1 VVLSASPPLYPPFF
15 NSLARLGGTDKEH
28 LRLGHSLKRD
38 FTSCLTVAAL
48 SCPSLQIFFLM
59 SLPLPC
65 PSCPSFPLFPSY
77 LPPTLRVFFSVCL
90 VCLIL
95 LGLVLF
101 FFFPDIRSFLFT
113 GRSIAFQEKLGVAR
127 LLVDFF
133 PLSLFFG
140 VRFLGSK
147 KASKHSLN
155 QHSFESNLTL
165 LRFGSK
171 LEFFLLTRVVKYKG
185 KNKKKKQTLPFST
198 QGP

>member
-1 VVLSASPPLYPPFF
+1 MSHCCRLILPISSDLFPNVLTSP
-15 NSLARLGGTDKEH
+15 
-28 LRLGHSLKRD
+28 
-38 FTSCLTVAAL
+38 L
-48 SCPSLQIFFLM
+48 SFL
-59 SLPLPC
+59 SFLSFL
-65 PSCPSFPLFPSY
+65 SSFPFLPSADSESLFFCLFG
-77 LPPTLRVFFSVCL
+77 LPYITRPGAL
-90 VCLIL
+90 
-95 LGLVLF
+95 

-171 LEFFLLTRVVKYKG
+171 LEFFS
-185 KNKKKKQTLPFST
+185 LP
-198 QGP
+198 GW

>member
-1 VVLSASPPLYPPFF
+1 MVLSASSPLYPPFF

-65 PSCPSFPLFPSY
+65 PSCPSCPSFPLFPSY

-95 LGLVLF
+95 LGLVLSF
-101 FFFPDIRSFLFT
+101 FFLTSVLFYSRADRLLSRRNWVSLVCWLIFSPSRSF
-113 GRSIAFQEKLGVAR
+113 SALGFWAAR
-127 LLVDFF
+127 KQANT
-133 PLSLFFG
+133 PSTNTPSNQTSLF
-140 VRFLGSK
+140 
-147 KASKHSLN
+147 
-155 QHSFESNLTL
+155 
-165 LRFGSK
+165 
-171 LEFFLLTRVVKYKG
+171 
-185 KNKKKKQTLPFST
+185 
-198 QGP
+198 